1 MSDVYR
7 EKTISEM
14 IEYHKN
20 LNSTVK
26 GQRKTLQASLK
37 NAETKLSNLYSLIEN
52 GTLDEFDAQRISS
65 VKTEIREL
73 RNSLQSL
80 PNTASI
86 EQLNP
91 AKLNA
96 LFAKMYEKLK
106 EQVREGNIEV
116 MQMIINSFIEKVVI
130 CGDKVE
136 ATIKITPGDF
146 VSAGTVEPHL
156 HQMLCSRT
164 F

>member
-1 MSDVYR
+1 M
-7 EKTISEM
+7 
-14 IEYHKN
+14 
-20 LNSTVK
+20 
-26 GQRKTLQASLK
+26 QASLK

-96 LFAKMYEKLK
+96 LFAKMYE
-106 EQVREGNIEV
+106 V